1 MLERILQRANPQE
14 LFLEVGTLAPVFPYQ
29 MVEYKK
35 VYPSYMHFEQVGLTP
50 FLLLCE
56 FPCPPQHCEDNA
68 YLILPVVKV
77 SCKRNHGVAAVC
89 SG

>member
-29 MVEYKK
+29 RAEYKQ
-35 VYPSYMHFEQVGLTP
+35 VYPSYMHSEQVDLTP
-50 FLLLCE
+50 FLLPCE
-56 FPCPPQHCEDNA
+56 FQCLPQHCEDNV
-68 YLILPVVKV
+68 YLILPVAKV